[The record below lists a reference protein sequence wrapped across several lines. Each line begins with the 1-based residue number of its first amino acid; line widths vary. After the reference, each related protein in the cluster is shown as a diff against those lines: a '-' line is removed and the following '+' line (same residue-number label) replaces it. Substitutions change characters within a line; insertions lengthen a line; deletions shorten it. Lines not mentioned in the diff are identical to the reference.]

1 MYGVVMGY
9 PLGTSLANV
18 FFALY
23 EQIWFNNC
31 PNKFD
36 LVYYKRY
43 LDEIFVLFRSPNHL
57 EKCNEY
63 LNKKTC

>member
-31 PNKFD
+31 PNEFN

-43 LDEIFVLFRSPNHL
+43 LNEIFVLF
-57 EKCNEY
+57 
-63 LNKKTC
+63 